1 MKLLFD
7 GTDGARFIFGR
18 IPIGASDFA
27 IDRYTLNETAN
38 DFTMANFSIARD
50 RIRLI
55 PYIKAAL
62 ALNANIRLWAS
73 PWTPPT
79 WMKDNEAF
87 DGGNMEDN
95 AQNLQ
100 ALALYLAKFVQ
111 EYGKEGIKIE
121 AIHHQNE
128 PNYATGYPSCLWT
141 PALYTKFIGMY
152 LGPTFAS
159 QNVTAQIYLGTMS
172 NADAGKDTTIIG
184 TVLADATALSYV
196 KGFGLQWNMINS
208 VSGLTGRN
216 LPILQTEHKCG
227 NYPWETATFK
237 SDKAPNDHAY
247 GVESFL
253 LIRDWLKAGVH
264 SYSAWNMVLDTIGK
278 GNSTSNWPQNALLTV
293 DRTAKTL
300 TATPA
305 YYVFRHFSQYVDAGR
320 QARRDHRHGGGHAGV
335 QEPRRQHRRGHVQR
349 RHRGPDDDGRH
360 RHHAPAVLHPRQRLR
375 DDQAVAP
382 GPLAPRSGR
391 GLGRGVA
398 LLHLDDLV
406 LLLAVL
412 FDRLVVGLA
421 ELHVLLLADRDLF
434 AALRKLLDDRAGLR
448 RDDLVVAAALLVVGA
463 AVIVVVVV
471 HDRRLRRQRRHHASD
486 GRRHHRV
493 AAAGGRVPDALVV
506 AVLRVR
512 DAHDDGRRG
521 HRRDERAE
529 RAEPHAEAVGPV
541 SVIAVRV
548 VRVVATSAVRVG
560 RPPVG
565 AARWPHRRVAPTL
578 TLLTLT
584 LRLPTLLTLRLPEL
598 MFPLPRFTSPVRPL
612 RVAGVRFAAP
622 PPCAAGR
629 AAPVVDGAGRA

>member
-1 MKLLFD
+1 MKKPLVLLASLCLASVFTACGAGGPATTGGGTGTAGTTGTAGAGQAGTTGDAGTSGSAGTTGDAGTTGAAGTTGGGGSGATGGSVVTTAGTTGTAGTIGTAGAGGTTGAGGRGGAVGSGGNQAGGTTGAGGSAAGAGGTAPAGPILFTSAPNAYWRPATPTTVTTTADITVNDATTYQTWDGFGGSFNEMGWDNLSMLSASERDRAMKLLFD

-38 DFTMANFSIARD
+38 DVAMTNFSIARD

-79 WMKDNEAF
+79 WMKDNKAF
-87 DGGNMEDN
+87 DGGNMVDN

-141 PALYTKFIGMY
+141 SALYTKFIGMY
-152 LGPTFAS
+152 LGPTFTRE
-159 QNVTAQIYLGTMS
+159 NVTAQIYLGTMS

-184 TVLADATALSYV
+184 TVLGDATAFSYI
-196 KGFGLQWNMINS
+196 KGFGLQWNMIGS
-208 VSGLTGRN
+208 VSGVMGRN

-253 LIRDWLKAGVH
+253 LIRDWLKAGVN

-305 YYVFRHFSQYVDAGR
+305 YYVFRHFSQYV
-320 QARRDHRHGGGHAGV
+320 
-335 QEPRRQHRRGHVQR
+335 
-349 RHRGPDDDGRH
+349 
-360 RHHAPAVLHPRQRLR
+360 
-375 DDQAVAP
+375 AP
-382 GPLAPRSGR
+382 GA
-391 GLGRGVA
+391 
-398 LLHLDDLV
+398 
-406 LLLAVL
+406 
-412 FDRLVVGLA
+412 
-421 ELHVLLLADRDLF
+421 
-434 AALRKLLDDRAGLR
+434 K
-448 RDDLVVAAALLVVGA
+448 
-463 AVIVVVVV
+463 
-471 HDRRLRRQRRHHASD
+471 
-486 GRRHHRV
+486 RV
-493 AAAGGRVPDALVV
+493 ATTGTAVDTLAFKNPDGSIVAIMYNAG
-506 AVLRVR
+506 
-512 DAHDDGRRG
+512 
-521 HRRDERAE
+521 
-529 RAEPHAEAVGPV
+529 
-541 SVIAVRV
+541 
-548 VRVVATSAVRVG
+548 T
-560 RPPVG
+560 
-565 AARWPHRRVAPTL
+565 AARTTTVAIGTTRLQFSIPASGFATIRR
-578 TLLTLT
+578 
-584 LRLPTLLTLRLPEL
+584 
-598 MFPLPRFTSPVRPL
+598 
-612 RVAGVRFAAP
+612 
-622 PPCAAGR
+622 
-629 AAPVVDGAGRA
+629 